1 MTSPIPVSLYCFV
14 AVLFSLSSSSFSLF
28 DKRIGVSVLSQNKI
42 SRRYS
47 YIRYGTGNSL
57 HGIEIKGGGG
67 GERDLFVRNYLLIDS
82 IRKGLHCKLH
92 QVESRECSLELVSI
106 SLMIYSKQEAE

>member
-67 GERDLFVRNYLLIDS
+67 GGEGSFRTQLSFNRFHPQGTPLQATS
-82 IRKGLHCKLH
+82 
-92 QVESRECSLELVSI
+92 S
-106 SLMIYSKQEAE
+106 